1 MTTDLQPRHNY
12 YALYRWLPEAWGAD
26 AIVHMG
32 KHGTL
37 EWLPGKGV
45 GMSNGGWRKI

>member
-1 MTTDLQPRHNY
+1 FAFYFWLRHGF
-12 YALYRWLPEAWGAD
+12 ACD

-37 EWLPGKGV
+37 EWLPGKSVALSESCYPEAVLGPLPQ
-45 GMSNGGWRKI
+45 